1 LSQNASIDNL
11 AGLAA
16 DLRATFP
23 GLRVAAPLRVLGAGF
38 HSLAVETGDG
48 VVFRVAGNRE
58 ATAGHAREA
67 TLLPALRARLPLVIP
82 DPRWYTGPS
91 ALFPFGVIG
100 YRKVPGMPLDPSRL
114 LRAET
119 SALAAALGAFL
130 HALHSFPAPEA
141 LALGVPGPDVQ
152 RGHLEQV
159 RTTVLPPLHAALSA
173 GEYRSVE
180 QWWDRMLADPAMT
193 PDPAV
198 LCHGDL
204 WYENV
209 LVDPVRSVV
218 TGVVDFEDANVGDPA
233 QDFAALRYLG
243 DRFVAATIDAY
254 RVVGGPL
261 TPRFAHRLQRY
272 WELREFGGVHFAV
285 THADEAE
292 FADSLR
298 KLRAGAI
305 LNPTAHPPLRIPG
318 G

>member
-1 LSQNASIDNL
+1 LLQNASLDNL

-23 GLRVAAPLRVLGAGF
+23 RLRVAAPLRVLGAGF
-38 HSLAVETGDG
+38 RSLVVETGDG
-48 VVFRVAGNRE
+48 VVFRVAKNRE
-58 ATAGHAREA
+58 AAQGHAREA
-67 TLLPALRARLPLVIP
+67 ALLPAMRGHLSLAIP
-82 DPRWYTGPS
+82 DVRWYTGPC
-91 ALFPFGVIG
+91 ARFPFGVIG
-100 YRKVPGMPLDPSRL
+100 YRKVPGMPLEPSRL
-114 LRAET
+114 MEADT

-159 RTTVLPPLHAALSA
+159 RTTVLPPLRAALSA

-180 QWWDRMLADPAMT
+180 QWWDRMLADPALT

-209 LVDPVRSVV
+209 LVDPMRSVI

-233 QDFAALRYLG
+233 QDVAVLRYLG
-243 DRFVAATIDAY
+243 DRFVAATIAAY
-254 RVVGGPL
+254 RVAGGPL
-261 TPRFAHRLQRY
+261 PPTFAHRLQRY

-292 FADSLR
+292 FADSLP

-305 LNPTAHPPLRIPG
+305 LNPAAHPPLRMSG

>member
-1 LSQNASIDNL
+1 MADSVDDLAS
-11 AGLAA
+11 LAA
-16 DLRATFP
+16 DLSATFP
-23 GLRVAAPLRVLGAGF
+23 DLQVAMPLRVLGAGF
-38 HSLAVETGDG
+38 HSLVVETGDG
-48 VVFRVAGNRE
+48 IVFRVAKNRE
-58 ATAGHAREA
+58 ATEGHAREA
-67 TLLPALRARLPLVIP
+67 ALLPALRTRLPLTIP
-82 DPRWYTGPS
+82 EPTWYTGPS

-100 YRKVPGMPLDPSRL
+100 YRKVPGMPLEPSRL
-114 LRAET
+114 MRADT

-141 LALGVPGPDVQ
+141 LALGVTGPDVQ

-159 RTTVLPPLHAALSA
+159 RTAVLPPLRAALSA
-173 GEYRSVE
+173 GEYRRVE
-180 QWWDRMLADPAMT
+180 QWWDHMRADPAMT
-193 PDPAV
+193 PHPAA

-209 LVDPVRSVV
+209 LVDPMRSVV
-218 TGVVDFEDANVGDPA
+218 TGVVDFEHANVGDPA

-243 DRFVAATIDAY
+243 DRFVAATVDAY
-254 RVVGGPL
+254 RLAGGL
-261 TPRFAHRLQRY
+261 VTPTFAHRLERY

-305 LNPTAHPPLRIPG
+305 LNPAAHPPLRMPSG
-318 G
+318 

>member
-1 LSQNASIDNL
+1 
-11 AGLAA
+11 
-16 DLRATFP
+16 
-23 GLRVAAPLRVLGAGF
+23 
-38 HSLAVETGDG
+38 
-48 VVFRVAGNRE
+48 
-58 ATAGHAREA
+58 
-67 TLLPALRARLPLVIP
+67 LRARLPLVIP

-100 YRKVPGMPLDPSRL
+100 YRKVPGMPLEPSRL
-114 LRAET
+114 MEADT

-152 RGHLEQV
+152 PGHLELV
-159 RTTVLPPLHAALSA
+159 RTTVLPPLRAALSA
-173 GEYRSVE
+173 DEYRRVE

-193 PDPAV
+193 PAPAA

-209 LVDPVRSVV
+209 LVDPMRSVV
-218 TGVVDFEDANVGDPA
+218 TGVVDFEDANVGDPT

-243 DRFVAATIDAY
+243 DRFVAATIAAY
-254 RVVGGPL
+254 RVAGGLL
-261 TPRFAHRLQRY
+261 TPTFTHRLQRY

-305 LNPTAHPPLRIPG
+305 LNPAAHPPLRMPG